1 MSKAPIKGRARGVSA
16 NIPDL
21 SLLSAA
27 EQAELRKIAAD
38 EVMAERKKAARD
50 AAIEAFKEEARI
62 EADPEEELFEYQL
75 DLAGHADR
83 IALDGKVFLHG
94 QTYQFTRKEL
104 DTVHDIVAQTWKHED
119 EIGGANRD
127 YYLRPRQVRVGP
139 NDVGRSNSSIM
150 RV

>member
-1 MSKAPIKGRARGVSA
+1 MSKAPLKGRSRGTPA

-21 SLLSAA
+21 SLLSQE
-27 EQAELRKIAAD
+27 EQNELRKIAEK
-38 EVMAERKKAARD
+38 EVLDERKKAARD
-50 AAIEAFKEEARI
+50 AAIEAFKEQARI

-83 IALDGKVFLHG
+83 IMLDGKIFLHG
-94 QTYQFTRKEL
+94 NTYSFTRKEL
-104 DTVHDIVAQTWKHED
+104 ETVHDIVAQTWKHED

-127 YYLRPRQVRVGP
+127 YYRRPRHVRVGP
-139 NDVGRSNSSIM
+139 QDVGRPNSSLM